1 MKNRMQKHLKS
12 ILVFTVTITVCQFP
26 YTAAEELLRWKNG
39 DSLAGKLLASQS
51 SANKQIE
58 GNSGK
63 IRWQS
68 PYFSDALE
76 IDKTV
81 LDSIVFSKEIES
93 QQGTFLIATVSG
105 DVWTADIVDSDE
117 NTYLFFNKRFN
128 KFRVNRSSIY
138 SLESREHSNL
148 LFDGSQLTSW
158 GESQTGW
165 YADQVGHPQTDKGKA
180 NIFHGI
186 TWPERFEISL
196 ELGSTSRPPGFVFS
210 LGKNLYE
217 ALRLETWVNELVV
230 VQGTIFEPIMT
241 IEPDR
246 RSFSLRLAYD
256 QTTGMLKIFDIN
268 GNPLLEL
275 NNVSP
280 TVNTTGIYIYNRGQD
295 LTVRRLR
302 VYRQHS
308 KFRDQK
314 VDFSKQRIHMMNG
327 EVFHG
332 KLFVDS
338 SQQGQGYVVDIDGGR
353 SVISLEQIDRV
364 VQPGMVLSTT
374 EDVST
379 LSYVDGGVVQGEIL
393 DLTSTGV
400 VLKTNYAD
408 EPITCSLDG
417 ASILRFNSTAK
428 TEKPAE
434 DYDRMFFPD
443 GSLQGKIIF
452 GSKDEFS
459 IAWKPTGV
467 SAPVR
472 FADERS
478 PRIER
483 HSKRVSR
490 LQPYDVTL
498 YPHLLHLKNG
508 EVIPCNVLSYDK
520 VNINFRSPFI
530 SATRIASTYMKAL
543 EFSLRKTQGRKENR
557 NPITIT
563 GGNKHR
569 IILEDGR
576 ILEATMQ
583 KAENG
588 TLQIIV
594 ETGDPEEDPMKVKFG
609 GEFAANQA
617 VALKHGDDLLFDPL
631 DIQSEKLDV
640 KVERALTVPRFSRE
654 TPPKHILVANNGDLK
669 RGKLSGF
676 NGETIQ
682 FEAKMRKSVIPLNRV
697 ARIIDITDVNTTDQ
711 AAQSDETP
719 SQDITNPQDTIPS
732 LADIRPTDNSGA
744 TSPISL
750 VRIALIHNP
759 ILIFEPIEVKG
770 ERLYGNSSIY
780 GEISVPVNSIQYL
793 HFGEKAKSFKSVFS
807 EWVVRP
813 AVEPQYGEN
822 R

>member
-1 MKNRMQKHLKS
+1 MQRYPKW
-12 ILVFTVTITVCQFP
+12 ILAITVVIAVFQLH
-26 YTAAEELLRWKNG
+26 YRIEAEELLRWKNG
-39 DSLAGKLLASQS
+39 DSLAGKLLASNPS
-51 SANKQIE
+51 E

-76 IDKTV
+76 IDKGV
-81 LDSIVFSKEIES
+81 LDSIVFSKETAAS
-93 QQGTFLIATVSG
+93 QGTFRIATVSG
-105 DVWTADIVDSDE
+105 DVWTADIIDSDE
-117 NTYLFFNKRFN
+117 NTYLFFNKRFG

-148 LFDGSQLTSW
+148 LFDGSQLSSW

-165 YADQVGHPQTDKGKA
+165 YANQAGHPQTDKGKA
-180 NIFHGI
+180 NIFYGI

-256 QTTGMLKIFDIN
+256 QTTGMLEIFDVN

-295 LTVRRLR
+295 LTVRGLR
-302 VYRQHS
+302 VYRQHTE
-308 KFRDQK
+308 FRDQK
-314 VDFSKQRIHMMNG
+314 VDFSKQRVHMMNG

-338 SQQGQGYVVDIDGGR
+338 SQQGQGYVVDTDSGR
-353 SVISLEQIDRV
+353 SEISLEQIDRV

-374 EDVST
+374 DGVST

-400 VLKTNYAD
+400 VLKTGYAD
-408 EPITCSLDG
+408 EPLTCSLDG
-417 ASILRFNSTAK
+417 ASLLRFNSAAN

-459 IAWKPTGV
+459 IAWRPTGV

-490 LQPYDVTL
+490 LQPYDVSL

-520 VNINFRSPFI
+520 DNINFRSPFI
-530 SATRIASTYMKAL
+530 SATRIASTNMKAI

-576 ILEATMQ
+576 ILEAIMQ

-588 TLQIIV
+588 MLQIIV
-594 ETGDPEEDPMKVKFG
+594 ETGDPDEEPMKVKFG
-609 GEFAANQA
+609 GDFAANQA
-617 VALKHGDDLLFDPL
+617 VALKHGVDLLFDPL
-631 DIQSEKLDV
+631 EIQSEKLDV
-640 KVERALTVPRFSRE
+640 KVERALTVPRFNRE

-669 RGKLSGF
+669 RGKLTGF

-682 FEAKMRKSVIPLNRV
+682 FEAKMRKSAIPLNRV
-697 ARIIDITDVNTTDQ
+697 ARIIDITDVSTTDQ

-719 SQDITNPQDTIPS
+719 SPDTTDNQDPISSP
-732 LADIRPTDNSGA
+732 ADNSGA
-744 TSPISL
+744 TSPVSL

-759 ILIFEPIEVKG
+759 ILIFEPIEVRG

-780 GEISVPVNSIQYL
+780 GEVSVPVNSIQYL
-793 HFGEKAKSFKSVFS
+793 HFGKKAKSFKSVFS

-813 AVEPQYGEN
+813 ALEPQYGEN

>member
-1 MKNRMQKHLKS
+1 MQRYLKW
-12 ILVFTVTITVCQFP
+12 ILAITVVITTFQFH
-26 YTAAEELLRWKNG
+26 YSIEAEELLRWKNG
-39 DSLAGKLLASQS
+39 DSLAGKLLKS
-51 SANKQIE
+51 
-58 GNSGK
+58 NSGK

-76 IDKTV
+76 IDKSV
-81 LDSIVFSKEIES
+81 LDSIVFSKETES
-93 QQGTFLIATVSG
+93 SQGTFRIATVSG
-105 DVWTADIVDSDE
+105 DVWTADIIDSDE
-117 NTYLFFNKRFN
+117 NTYLFSNKRFG

-148 LFDGSQLTSW
+148 LFDGSQLSSW
-158 GESQTGW
+158 EEPHTGW
-165 YADQVGHPQTDKGKA
+165 YANQAGHPQTDKSKA
-180 NIFHGI
+180 NIFYGI
-186 TWPERFEISL
+186 AWPERFEISL

-246 RSFSLRLAYD
+246 RNFSLRLAYD
-256 QTTGMLKIFDIN
+256 QTTGILEIFDVN

-280 TVNTTGIYIYNRGQD
+280 TVNTTGIYIYNRGQE
-295 LTVRRLR
+295 LTVRGLR
-302 VYRQHS
+302 VYRQHT
-308 KFRDQK
+308 KFRHQK
-314 VDFSKQRIHMMNG
+314 VDFSKQRVHMMNG

-332 KLFVDS
+332 KLFVDRLK
-338 SQQGQGYVVDIDGGR
+338 QGKGYVVDTDGGR
-353 SVISLEQIDRV
+353 SEISLDQIDRV
-364 VQPGMVLSTT
+364 VQPGMVLSRTD
-374 EDVST
+374 DVST

-393 DLTSTGV
+393 DLTSTGA
-400 VLKTNYAD
+400 VLKTAYAD
-408 EPITCSLDG
+408 EPLTCSLDG
-417 ASILRFNSTAK
+417 ASLLRFNSAAN
-428 TEKPAE
+428 TEKPTE

-459 IAWKPTGV
+459 IAWQPTGV

-520 VNINFRSPFI
+520 DNINFRSPFI
-530 SATRIASTYMKAL
+530 NAARIASTHMKAI
-543 EFSLRKTQGRKENR
+543 EFSLGKTQGRKENR

-576 ILEATMQ
+576 ILEAIMQ

-588 TLQIIV
+588 MLQIIV
-594 ETGDPEEDPMKVKFG
+594 ETGDAGEIPLKVTFG
-609 GEFAANQA
+609 GDFAANQA
-617 VALKHGDDLLFDPL
+617 VALKHGVDLLFDPL
-631 DIQSEKLDV
+631 EIQPEKLDV
-640 KVERALTVPRFSRE
+640 KVERALTIPRFNRE
-654 TPPKHILVANNGDLK
+654 NPPKHILVANNGDLK
-669 RGKLSGF
+669 RGKLTGF

-697 ARIIDITDVNTTDQ
+697 ARIIDISDVNATEREDP
-711 AAQSDETP
+711 SDE
-719 SQDITNPQDTIPS
+719 IPS
-732 LADIRPTDNSGA
+732 DEIATNQDPISSAADNSE
-744 TSPISL
+744 SNVSL

-759 ILIFEPIEVKG
+759 ILIFEPIEVRG

-780 GEISVPVNSIQYL
+780 GNISIPVNSIQYL

-813 AVEPQYGEN
+813 ALEPEYGEN

>member
-1 MKNRMQKHLKS
+1 MQRYLKW
-12 ILVFTVTITVCQFP
+12 ILAITVTITAFQFH
-26 YTAAEELLRWKNG
+26 YSIEAEELLRWKNG
-39 DSLAGKLLASQS
+39 DSLAGKLLKS
-51 SANKQIE
+51 
-58 GNSGK
+58 NSGK

-76 IDKTV
+76 IDKGV
-81 LDSIVFSKEIES
+81 LDSIVFSKETES
-93 QQGTFLIATVSG
+93 SQGTFRIATVSG
-105 DVWTADIVDSDE
+105 DVWTADIIDSDE
-117 NTYLFFNKRFN
+117 NTYLFSNKRFG

-148 LFDGSQLTSW
+148 LFDGSQLSSW
-158 GESQTGW
+158 EEPHTGW
-165 YADQVGHPQTDKGKA
+165 YANQAGHPQTDKGKA
-180 NIFHGI
+180 NIFYGI
-186 TWPERFEISL
+186 AWPERFEISL

-246 RSFSLRLAYD
+246 RNFSLRLAYD
-256 QTTGMLKIFDIN
+256 QTTGILEIFDIN

-275 NNVSP
+275 KNVSP
-280 TVNTTGIYIYNRGQD
+280 TVNTTGIYIYNRGQE
-295 LTVRRLR
+295 LTVQGLR
-302 VYRQHS
+302 VYRQHA
-308 KFRDQK
+308 KFRNQK
-314 VDFSKQRIHMMNG
+314 VDFSKQRVHMMNG

-332 KLFVDS
+332 KLFVDRLK
-338 SQQGQGYVVDIDGGR
+338 QGKGYVVDTDGGR
-353 SVISLEQIDRV
+353 SEISLDQIDRV

-374 EDVST
+374 DDVST
-379 LSYVDGGVVQGEIL
+379 LSYVDGGVVPGEIL
-393 DLTSTGV
+393 DLTTTSAI
-400 VLKTNYAD
+400 LKTEYAD
-408 EPITCSLDG
+408 EPVTCSLDG
-417 ASILRFNSTAK
+417 ASLLRFNTAAN
-428 TEKPAE
+428 TEKPTE

-452 GSKDEFS
+452 GSKNEFS
-459 IAWKPTGV
+459 IAWQPTGV
-467 SAPVR
+467 STPVR

-508 EVIPCNVLSYDK
+508 EVIPCNILSYDK
-520 VNINFRSPFI
+520 DNINFRSPFI
-530 SATRIASTYMKAL
+530 SGTRIASTHMKAI
-543 EFSLRKTQGRKENR
+543 EFSLGKTQGRKENR

-563 GGNKHR
+563 GGNRHR

-576 ILEATMQ
+576 ILEAIMQ

-588 TLQIIV
+588 MLQIIV
-594 ETGDPEEDPMKVKFG
+594 ETGGNNENPLKVTFG
-609 GEFAANQA
+609 GDFAANQA
-617 VALKHGDDLLFDPL
+617 VALKHGVDLLFDPL
-631 DIQSEKLDV
+631 EIQPEKLDV
-640 KVERALTVPRFSRE
+640 KVERALTIPRFNRE
-654 TPPKHILVANNGDLK
+654 NPPKHILVANNGDLK
-669 RGKLSGF
+669 RGKLTGF

-697 ARIIDITDVNTTDQ
+697 ARIIDISDVSEKDQ
-711 AAQSDETP
+711 AAPSDE
-719 SQDITNPQDTIPS
+719 IPS
-732 LADIRPTDNSGA
+732 NDTPTNQDPISSLTDNSE
-744 TSPISL
+744 SNVSL

-759 ILIFEPIEVKG
+759 ILIFEPIEVRG

-780 GEISVPVNSIQYL
+780 GNLSVPVNSIQYL

-813 AVEPQYGEN
+813 ALEPEYGEN

>member
-1 MKNRMQKHLKS
+1 MQRYLKW
-12 ILVFTVTITVCQFP
+12 ILAITVVIATFQLH
-26 YTAAEELLRWKNG
+26 YSIEAEELLRWKNG
-39 DSLAGKLLASQS
+39 DSLAGKLLKS
-51 SANKQIE
+51 
-58 GNSGK
+58 NSGK

-76 IDKTV
+76 IDKSV
-81 LDSIVFSKEIES
+81 LDSIVFSKETES
-93 QQGTFLIATVSG
+93 SQGTFRIATVSG
-105 DVWTADIVDSDE
+105 DVWTADIIDSDE
-117 NTYLFFNKRFN
+117 NTYLFSNKRFG

-148 LFDGSQLTSW
+148 LFDGSQLSSW
-158 GESQTGW
+158 EEPQTGW
-165 YADQVGHPQTDKGKA
+165 YANQAGHPQTDKSKA
-180 NIFHGI
+180 NIFYGI
-186 TWPERFEISL
+186 AWPERFEISL

-246 RSFSLRLAYD
+246 RNFSLRLAYD
-256 QTTGMLKIFDIN
+256 QTTGMLEIFDIN

-275 NNVSP
+275 KNVSP
-280 TVNTTGIYIYNRGQD
+280 TVNTTGIYIYNRGQE

-302 VYRQHS
+302 VYRQHA
-308 KFRDQK
+308 KFRNQK
-314 VDFSKQRIHMMNG
+314 VDFSKQRVHMMNG

-332 KLFVDS
+332 KLFVDRLKR
-338 SQQGQGYVVDIDGGR
+338 GKGYVLDTDGER
-353 SVISLEQIDRV
+353 SEISLDQIDRV

-374 EDVST
+374 DDVST

-393 DLTSTGV
+393 DLTATGA
-400 VLKTNYAD
+400 VLKTDYAD
-408 EPITCSLDG
+408 EPLTCSLDG
-417 ASILRFNSTAK
+417 ASLLRFNST
-428 TEKPAE
+428 TNSEKPTE

-452 GSKDEFS
+452 GSKNEFS
-459 IAWKPTGV
+459 ITWQPTGV

-520 VNINFRSPFI
+520 DNINFRSPFI
-530 SATRIASTYMKAL
+530 SAARIASTHMKAI
-543 EFSLRKTQGRKENR
+543 EFSLGKTQGRKENR

-588 TLQIIV
+588 MLQIIV
-594 ETGDPEEDPMKVKFG
+594 ETGDAGENPLKVTFG
-609 GEFAANQA
+609 GDFAANQA
-617 VALKHGDDLLFDPL
+617 VALKHGVDLLFDPL
-631 DIQSEKLDV
+631 EIQPEKLDV
-640 KVERALTVPRFSRE
+640 KVERALTIPRFNRE
-654 TPPKHILVANNGDLK
+654 NPPKHILVAINGDLK
-669 RGKLSGF
+669 RGKLTGF

-682 FEAKMRKSVIPLNRV
+682 FEAKMRKSIIPLNRV
-697 ARIIDITDVNTTDQ
+697 ARIIDISDVQATEREDPSDEIPSDEIATDQ
-711 AAQSDETP
+711 DPISSPA
-719 SQDITNPQDTIPS
+719 
-732 LADIRPTDNSGA
+732 DNSE
-744 TSPISL
+744 SNVSL

-759 ILIFEPIEVKG
+759 ILIFEPIEVRG

-780 GEISVPVNSIQYL
+780 GEISIPVNSIQYL

-813 AVEPQYGEN
+813 AIEPEYGEN

>member
-1 MKNRMQKHLKS
+1 MKNTMQKYLKS
-12 ILVFTVTITVCQFP
+12 ILAIIITITIFQFP
-26 YTAAEELLRWKNG
+26 YIAEDTAEAEELLRWKNG
-39 DSLAGKLLASQS
+39 DSLAGKLLPSKP
-51 SANKQIE
+51 SANKPLE
-58 GNSGK
+58 RNSGK

-68 PYFSDALE
+68 PYFSDVLE
-76 IDKTV
+76 IDKAV
-81 LDSIVFSKEIES
+81 LDSIVFSKETES
-93 QQGTFLIATVSG
+93 SQGTFRIATVSG
-105 DVWTADIVDSDE
+105 DMWTADIIDSDE
-117 NTYLFFNKRFN
+117 NTYLFFNKRFG

-148 LFDGSQLTSW
+148 LFDGSQLSSW
-158 GESQTGW
+158 GEPQTGW
-165 YADQVGHPQTDKGKA
+165 YADQAGHPQTDKGKA

-246 RSFSLRLAYD
+246 RNFSLRLAYD

-302 VYRQHS
+302 VYRQHA
-308 KFRDQK
+308 KFRNQK
-314 VDFSKQRIHMMNG
+314 VDFSKQRVHMMNG

-338 SQQGQGYVVDIDGGR
+338 LQQGQGYVVDIDGER
-353 SVISLEQIDRV
+353 SEISLEQIDRV
-364 VQPGMVLSTT
+364 VQPGMVLSITD
-374 EDVST
+374 DVST

-393 DLTSTGV
+393 DLTATGV
-400 VLKTNYAD
+400 VLKTGYAD
-408 EPITCSLDG
+408 EPLTCSLDG
-417 ASILRFNSTAK
+417 ASLLRFNSTAK

-467 SAPVR
+467 SDPVR

-508 EVIPCNVLSYDK
+508 EVIPCNVLSYDRD
-520 VNINFRSPFI
+520 NINFRSPLI
-530 SATRIASTYMKAL
+530 SATRVASTYMKAI

-576 ILEATMQ
+576 ILEAIMQ

-588 TLQIIV
+588 MLQIIV
-594 ETGDPEEDPMKVKFG
+594 ETGDPDENPMKIKFG
-609 GEFAANQA
+609 GDFAANQA
-617 VALKHGDDLLFDPL
+617 VALKHGVDLLFDPL

-640 KVERALTVPRFSRE
+640 KVERALTVPRFNRE
-654 TPPKHILVANNGDLK
+654 NPPKHILVANNGDLK
-669 RGKLSGF
+669 RGKLTGF

-682 FEAKMRKSVIPLNRV
+682 FEAKMRKSIIPLNRV
-697 ARIIDITDVNTTDQ
+697 ARIIDISDVSTTDQ

-719 SQDITNPQDTIPS
+719 SQDITAHQVPITSP
-732 LADIRPTDNSGA
+732 ADNSGG
-744 TSPISL
+744 TSSVSL

-759 ILIFEPIEVKG
+759 ILIFEPIEVRG
-770 ERLYGNSSIY
+770 ERLYGTSSIY

-813 AVEPQYGEN
+813 AIEPEYGEN

>member
-1 MKNRMQKHLKS
+1 MKRYLKW
-12 ILVFTVTITVCQFP
+12 ILAITVVIAVCQLH
-26 YTAAEELLRWKNG
+26 YRIEAEELLRWKNG
-39 DSLAGKLLASQS
+39 DSLAGKLLKS
-51 SANKQIE
+51 
-58 GNSGK
+58 NSGK

-76 IDKTV
+76 IDKSV
-81 LDSIVFSKEIES
+81 LDSIVFSKKTES
-93 QQGTFLIATVSG
+93 SQGTFCIATVSG
-105 DVWTADIVDSDE
+105 DVWTADIIDSDE
-117 NTYLFFNKRFN
+117 NTYLFSNKRFG
-128 KFRVNRSSIY
+128 KFRVNRASIY

-148 LFDGSQLTSW
+148 LFDGSQLSSW
-158 GESQTGW
+158 GEPQTGW
-165 YADQVGHPQTDKGKA
+165 YANQAGHPQTDKGKA
-180 NIFHGI
+180 NIFYGLA
-186 TWPERFEISL
+186 WPERFEISL

-241 IEPDR
+241 IEHDR
-246 RSFSLRLAYD
+246 RNFSLRLAYD
-256 QTTGMLKIFDIN
+256 QTTGMLEIFDIN

-280 TVNTTGIYIYNRGQD
+280 TVNTTGIYIYNRGQE
-295 LTVRRLR
+295 LTVQRLR
-302 VYRQHS
+302 VYRQHAE
-308 KFRDQK
+308 FRDQK
-314 VDFSKQRIHMMNG
+314 VDFSKQRVHMMNG

-332 KLFVDS
+332 KLFVDRLK
-338 SQQGQGYVVDIDGGR
+338 QGKGYVLDTDGER
-353 SVISLEQIDRV
+353 SEISLDQIDRV

-374 EDVST
+374 DDVST

-393 DLTSTGV
+393 DLTSTGA
-400 VLKTNYAD
+400 VLKTDCAD
-408 EPITCSLDG
+408 EPLTCSLDG
-417 ASILRFNSTAK
+417 VSLLRFNTTAK
-428 TEKPAE
+428 NEKPTE

-459 IAWKPTGV
+459 IAWQPTGV

-478 PRIER
+478 SRIER

-490 LQPYDVTL
+490 LQPYDVAL

-520 VNINFRSPFI
+520 DNINFRSPFI
-530 SATRIASTYMKAL
+530 SVARIASTHMKAI
-543 EFSLRKTQGRKENR
+543 EFSLGKTQGRKENR

-563 GGNKHR
+563 GGNRHR

-583 KAENG
+583 KAANG
-588 TLQIIV
+588 MLQIIV
-594 ETGDPEEDPMKVKFG
+594 EMGDPGENPLKVAFG
-609 GEFAANQA
+609 GDFAANQA
-617 VALKHGDDLLFDPL
+617 VALKHGVDLLFDPL
-631 DIQSEKLDV
+631 EIQSEKLDV
-640 KVERALTVPRFSRE
+640 KVERALTVPRFNRE
-654 TPPKHILVANNGDLK
+654 NPPKHILVANNGDLK
-669 RGKLSGF
+669 RGKLTGF

-682 FEAKMRKSVIPLNRV
+682 FESKMQKSVIPLNRV
-697 ARIIDITDVNTTDQ
+697 ARIIDISDVSETDQ
-711 AAQSDETP
+711 ENPSDE
-719 SQDITNPQDTIPS
+719 IPS
-732 LADIRPTDNSGA
+732 DEIATHQDPISSPADNSE
-744 TSPISL
+744 SNVSL

-759 ILIFEPIEVKG
+759 ILIFKPIEVRG

-793 HFGEKAKSFKSVFS
+793 HFGEKAKSFKSVFL

-813 AVEPQYGEN
+813 AIEPEYGEN

>member
-1 MKNRMQKHLKS
+1 MQRYLKW
-12 ILVFTVTITVCQFP
+12 ILAITVTITAFQFH
-26 YTAAEELLRWKNG
+26 YSIEAEELLRWKNG
-39 DSLAGKLLASQS
+39 DSLAGKLLKS
-51 SANKQIE
+51 
-58 GNSGK
+58 NSGK

-76 IDKTV
+76 IDKGV
-81 LDSIVFSKEIES
+81 LDSIVFSKETES
-93 QQGTFLIATVSG
+93 SQGTFRIATVSG
-105 DVWTADIVDSDE
+105 DVWTADIIDSDE
-117 NTYLFFNKRFN
+117 NTYLFSNKRFG

-148 LFDGSQLTSW
+148 LFDGSQLSSW
-158 GESQTGW
+158 EEPHTGW
-165 YADQVGHPQTDKGKA
+165 YANQAGHPQTDKGKA
-180 NIFHGI
+180 NIFYGI
-186 TWPERFEISL
+186 AWPERFEISL

-246 RSFSLRLAYD
+246 RNFSLRLAYD
-256 QTTGMLKIFDIN
+256 QTTGILEIFDVN

-280 TVNTTGIYIYNRGQD
+280 TVNTTGIYIYNRGQE
-295 LTVRRLR
+295 LTVRGLR
-302 VYRQHS
+302 VYRQHT

-314 VDFSKQRIHMMNG
+314 VDFSKQRVHMMNG

-332 KLFVDS
+332 KLFVDRLK
-338 SQQGQGYVVDIDGGR
+338 QGKGYVVDTDGGR
-353 SVISLEQIDRV
+353 SEISLDQIDRV

-374 EDVST
+374 DDVST

-393 DLTSTGV
+393 DLTSTGA
-400 VLKTNYAD
+400 VLKTAYAD
-408 EPITCSLDG
+408 EPLTCSLDG
-417 ASILRFNSTAK
+417 ASLLRFNSEAN
-428 TEKPAE
+428 TEKPTE
-434 DYDRMFFPD
+434 DYDRMFFLD

-459 IAWKPTGV
+459 IAWQPTGV

-520 VNINFRSPFI
+520 DNINFRSPFI
-530 SATRIASTYMKAL
+530 SAARIASTHMKAI
-543 EFSLRKTQGRKENR
+543 EFSLGKTQGRKENR

-563 GGNKHR
+563 GGNRHR

-588 TLQIIV
+588 MLQIIV
-594 ETGDPEEDPMKVKFG
+594 ETGGPGENPLKVTFG
-609 GEFAANQA
+609 GDFAANQA
-617 VALKHGDDLLFDPL
+617 VALKHGVDLLFDPL
-631 DIQSEKLDV
+631 EIQPEKLDV
-640 KVERALTVPRFSRE
+640 KVERALTIPRFNRE
-654 TPPKHILVANNGDLK
+654 NPPKHILVANNGDLK
-669 RGKLSGF
+669 RGKLTGF

-682 FEAKMRKSVIPLNRV
+682 FEAKMRKSAIPLNRV
-697 ARIIDITDVNTTDQ
+697 ARIIDISDVKATEREDPSDEIPSDEIATDQ
-711 AAQSDETP
+711 DPISSPA
-719 SQDITNPQDTIPS
+719 
-732 LADIRPTDNSGA
+732 DNSE
-744 TSPISL
+744 SNVSL

-759 ILIFEPIEVKG
+759 ILIFEPIEVRG

-780 GEISVPVNSIQYL
+780 GEISIPVNSIQYL

-813 AVEPQYGEN
+813 AIEPEYGEN

>member
-1 MKNRMQKHLKS
+1 MKNTMQKYLKS
-12 ILVFTVTITVCQFP
+12 ILTITITITVFQFN
-26 YTAAEELLRWKNG
+26 YIATGEELLRWKNG
-39 DSLAGKLLASQS
+39 DSLAGKLSASNPS
-51 SANKQIE
+51 E

-76 IDKTV
+76 IDKGV
-81 LDSIVFSKEIES
+81 LDSIVFSKETAAS
-93 QQGTFLIATVSG
+93 QGTFRIATVSG
-105 DVWTADIVDSDE
+105 DVWTADIIDSDE
-117 NTYLFFNKRFN
+117 NTYLFFNKRFG

-148 LFDGSQLTSW
+148 LFDGSQLSSW

-165 YADQVGHPQTDKGKA
+165 YANQAGHPQTDKGKA
-180 NIFHGI
+180 NIFYGI

-256 QTTGMLKIFDIN
+256 QTTGMLEIFDVN

-295 LTVRRLR
+295 LTVRGLR
-302 VYRQHS
+302 VYRQHTE
-308 KFRDQK
+308 FRDQK
-314 VDFSKQRIHMMNG
+314 VDFSKQRVHMMNG

-338 SQQGQGYVVDIDGGR
+338 SQQGKGYVVDTDSRR
-353 SVISLEQIDRV
+353 SEISLDQIDRV

-374 EDVST
+374 DDVSI

-393 DLTSTGV
+393 DLTSTDV
-400 VLKTNYAD
+400 VLKTGYAD
-408 EPITCSLDG
+408 EPLTCSLDG
-417 ASILRFNSTAK
+417 ASLLRFNSAAN

-459 IAWKPTGV
+459 IAWRPTGV

-490 LQPYDVTL
+490 LQPYDVSL

-520 VNINFRSPFI
+520 DNINFRSPFI
-530 SATRIASTYMKAL
+530 SATRIASTNMKAI

-576 ILEATMQ
+576 ILEAIMQ

-588 TLQIIV
+588 MLQIVV
-594 ETGDPEEDPMKVKFG
+594 ETGDPDEDSKKVQFG
-609 GEFAANQA
+609 GDFAANQA
-617 VALKHGDDLLFDPL
+617 VALKHGVDLLFDPL

-640 KVERALTVPRFSRE
+640 KVERALTVPRFNRE

-669 RGKLSGF
+669 RGKLTGF

-697 ARIIDITDVNTTDQ
+697 ARIIDISDVNETEREAPSDEIPPDDITTDH
-711 AAQSDETP
+711 APISSPA
-719 SQDITNPQDTIPS
+719 
-732 LADIRPTDNSGA
+732 DNSE
-744 TSPISL
+744 SHVSL

-759 ILIFEPIEVKG
+759 ILIFEPIEVRG

-780 GEISVPVNSIQYL
+780 GEVSVPVNSIQYL

-813 AVEPQYGEN
+813 AIEPQYGEN

>member
-1 MKNRMQKHLKS
+1 MKRYLKW
-12 ILVFTVTITVCQFP
+12 ILTITVAIAVFQLP
-26 YTAAEELLRWKNG
+26 YRIEAEELLRWKNG
-39 DSLAGKLLASQS
+39 DSLAGKLLKS
-51 SANKQIE
+51 
-58 GNSGK
+58 NSGK

-76 IDKTV
+76 IDKGV
-81 LDSIVFSKEIES
+81 LDSIVFSKETEAS
-93 QQGTFLIATVSG
+93 QGTFRIATVSG
-105 DVWTADIVDSDE
+105 DVWTADIIDSDE
-117 NTYLFFNKRFN
+117 NTYLFSNKRFG

-148 LFDGSQLTSW
+148 LFDGSQLSSW
-158 GESQTGW
+158 EEPHTGW
-165 YADQVGHPQTDKGKA
+165 YANQAGHPQTDQGKA
-180 NIFHGI
+180 NIFYGI
-186 TWPERFEISL
+186 AWPERFEISL

-246 RSFSLRLAYD
+246 RNFSLRLAYD
-256 QTTGMLKIFDIN
+256 QTTGMLEIFDIN

-280 TVNTTGIYIYNRGQD
+280 TVNTTGIYIYNRGQE
-295 LTVRRLR
+295 LTVRGLR
-302 VYRQHS
+302 VYRQHA
-308 KFRDQK
+308 KFRNQK
-314 VDFSKQRIHMMNG
+314 VDFSKQRVHMMNG

-332 KLFVDS
+332 KLFVDRLK
-338 SQQGQGYVVDIDGGR
+338 QRKGYVVDTDGGR
-353 SVISLEQIDRV
+353 SEISLDQIDRV

-374 EDVST
+374 DDVST

-393 DLTSTGV
+393 DLTATSAI
-400 VLKTNYAD
+400 LKTEYAD
-408 EPITCSLDG
+408 EPVTCSLDG
-417 ASILRFNSTAK
+417 ASLLRFNTTAN
-428 TEKPAE
+428 TEKPTE

-452 GSKDEFS
+452 GSKNEFS
-459 IAWKPTGV
+459 IAWQPTGV

-508 EVIPCNVLSYDK
+508 EVIPCNILSYDK
-520 VNINFRSPFI
+520 DNINFRSPFI
-530 SATRIASTYMKAL
+530 SAARIASTHMKAID
-543 EFSLRKTQGRKENR
+543 FSLGKTQGRKENR

-576 ILEATMQ
+576 ILEAIMQ

-588 TLQIIV
+588 MLQIVV
-594 ETGDPEEDPMKVKFG
+594 ETGDAGENPLKVTFG
-609 GEFAANQA
+609 GDFAANQA
-617 VALKHGDDLLFDPL
+617 VALKHGVDLLFDPL
-631 DIQSEKLDV
+631 EIQPEKLDV
-640 KVERALTVPRFSRE
+640 KVERALTIPRFNRE
-654 TPPKHILVANNGDLK
+654 NPPKHILVANNGDLK
-669 RGKLSGF
+669 RGKLTGF

-697 ARIIDITDVNTTDQ
+697 ARIIDISDVNATEREDP
-711 AAQSDETP
+711 SDE
-719 SQDITNPQDTIPS
+719 IPS
-732 LADIRPTDNSGA
+732 DEIATNQDPISSAADNSE
-744 TSPISL
+744 SNVSL

-759 ILIFEPIEVKG
+759 ILIFEPIEVRG

-780 GEISVPVNSIQYL
+780 GNISVPVNSIQYL

-813 AVEPQYGEN
+813 ALEPEYGEN

>member
-1 MKNRMQKHLKS
+1 MKRYLKW
-12 ILVFTVTITVCQFP
+12 ILAITVAITVFQLH
-26 YTAAEELLRWKNG
+26 YSIEAEELLRWKNG
-39 DSLAGKLLASQS
+39 DSLAGKLLKSD
-51 SANKQIE
+51 
-58 GNSGK
+58 SGK

-76 IDKTV
+76 IDKGV
-81 LDSIVFSKEIES
+81 LDSIVFSKETEAP
-93 QQGTFLIATVSG
+93 QGTFRIATVSG
-105 DVWTADIVDSDE
+105 DVWTADIIDSDE
-117 NTYLFFNKRFN
+117 NTYLFSNKRFG

-148 LFDGSQLTSW
+148 LFDGSQLSSW
-158 GESQTGW
+158 EEPQTGW
-165 YADQVGHPQTDKGKA
+165 YANQAGHPQTDKSKA
-180 NIFHGI
+180 NIFYGI
-186 TWPERFEISL
+186 AWPERFEISL

-246 RSFSLRLAYD
+246 RNFSLRLAYD
-256 QTTGMLKIFDIN
+256 QTTRILEIFDVN

-280 TVNTTGIYIYNRGQD
+280 TVNTTGIYIYNRGQE
-295 LTVRRLR
+295 LTVRGLR
-302 VYRQHS
+302 VYRQHT

-314 VDFSKQRIHMMNG
+314 VDFSKQRVHMMNG

-332 KLFVDS
+332 KLFVDRLK
-338 SQQGQGYVVDIDGGR
+338 QEKGYVVDTDGGR
-353 SVISLEQIDRV
+353 SEINLDQIDRV

-374 EDVST
+374 DDVSI

-393 DLTSTGV
+393 DLTATSAI
-400 VLKTNYAD
+400 LKTAYAD
-408 EPITCSLDG
+408 EPLTCSLDG
-417 ASILRFNSTAK
+417 ASLLRFNTAAN
-428 TEKPAE
+428 TEKPTE

-452 GSKDEFS
+452 GSKNEFS
-459 IAWKPTGV
+459 IAWQPTGA

-490 LQPYDVTL
+490 LQPYDDTL

-520 VNINFRSPFI
+520 DNINFRSPFI
-530 SATRIASTYMKAL
+530 SGTRIASTHMKAI
-543 EFSLRKTQGRKENR
+543 EFSLGKTQGRKENR

-563 GGNKHR
+563 GGNRHR

-588 TLQIIV
+588 MLQIIV
-594 ETGDPEEDPMKVKFG
+594 ETGDVDKIPLKVTFG
-609 GEFAANQA
+609 GDFAANQA
-617 VALKHGDDLLFDPL
+617 VALKHGVDLLFDPL
-631 DIQSEKLDV
+631 EIQPEKLDV
-640 KVERALTVPRFSRE
+640 KAERALTIPRFNRE
-654 TPPKHILVANNGDLK
+654 NPPKHILVANNGDLK
-669 RGKLSGF
+669 RGKLTGF

-697 ARIIDITDVNTTDQ
+697 ARIIDISDVSEKDQ
-711 AAQSDETP
+711 AAPSDE
-719 SQDITNPQDTIPS
+719 IPS
-732 LADIRPTDNSGA
+732 NDISTNQDPIFSPADNSE
-744 TSPISL
+744 SNVSL

-759 ILIFEPIEVKG
+759 ILIFEPIEVRG

-780 GEISVPVNSIQYL
+780 GNISVPVNSIQYL

-813 AVEPQYGEN
+813 AIEPEYGEN

>member
-1 MKNRMQKHLKS
+1 MQRYLKW
-12 ILVFTVTITVCQFP
+12 ILAITVVIATFQLH
-26 YTAAEELLRWKNG
+26 YSIEAEELLRWKNG
-39 DSLAGKLLASQS
+39 DSLAGKLLKS
-51 SANKQIE
+51 
-58 GNSGK
+58 NSGK

-76 IDKTV
+76 IDKSV
-81 LDSIVFSKEIES
+81 LDSIVFSKETES
-93 QQGTFLIATVSG
+93 SQGTFRIATVSG
-105 DVWTADIVDSDE
+105 DVWTADIIDSDE
-117 NTYLFFNKRFN
+117 NTYLFSNKRFG

-148 LFDGSQLTSW
+148 LFDGSQLSSW
-158 GESQTGW
+158 EEPQTGW
-165 YADQVGHPQTDKGKA
+165 YANQAGHPQTDKSKA
-180 NIFHGI
+180 NIFYGI
-186 TWPERFEISL
+186 AWPERFEISL

-246 RSFSLRLAYD
+246 RNFSLRLAYD
-256 QTTGMLKIFDIN
+256 QTTGMLEIFDIN

-275 NNVSP
+275 KNVSP
-280 TVNTTGIYIYNRGQD
+280 TVNTTGIYIYNRGQE

-302 VYRQHS
+302 VYRQHA
-308 KFRDQK
+308 KFRNQK
-314 VDFSKQRIHMMNG
+314 VDFSKQRVHMMNG

-332 KLFVDS
+332 KLFVDRLKR
-338 SQQGQGYVVDIDGGR
+338 GKGYVLDTDGER
-353 SVISLEQIDRV
+353 SEISLDQIDRV

-374 EDVST
+374 DDVST

-393 DLTSTGV
+393 DLTATGA
-400 VLKTNYAD
+400 VLKTDYAD
-408 EPITCSLDG
+408 EPLTCSLDG
-417 ASILRFNSTAK
+417 ASLLRFNST
-428 TEKPAE
+428 TNSEKPTE

-452 GSKDEFS
+452 GSKNEFS
-459 IAWKPTGV
+459 ITWQPTGV

-520 VNINFRSPFI
+520 DNINFRSPFI
-530 SATRIASTYMKAL
+530 SAARIASTHMKAI
-543 EFSLRKTQGRKENR
+543 EFSLGKTQGRKENR

-588 TLQIIV
+588 MLQIIV
-594 ETGDPEEDPMKVKFG
+594 ETGDAGENPLKVTFG
-609 GEFAANQA
+609 GDFAANQA
-617 VALKHGDDLLFDPL
+617 VALKHGVDLLFDPL
-631 DIQSEKLDV
+631 EIQPEKLDV
-640 KVERALTVPRFSRE
+640 KVERALTIPRFNRE
-654 TPPKHILVANNGDLK
+654 NPPKHILVANNGDLK
-669 RGKLSGF
+669 RGKLTGF

-682 FEAKMRKSVIPLNRV
+682 FEAKMRKSIIPLNRV
-697 ARIIDITDVNTTDQ
+697 ARIIDISDVQATEREDPSDEIPSDEIATDQ
-711 AAQSDETP
+711 DPISSPA
-719 SQDITNPQDTIPS
+719 
-732 LADIRPTDNSGA
+732 DNSE
-744 TSPISL
+744 SNVSL

-759 ILIFEPIEVKG
+759 ILIFEPIEVRG

-780 GEISVPVNSIQYL
+780 GEISIPVNSIQYL

-813 AVEPQYGEN
+813 AIEPEYGEN